1 MKYGLTLLLSLVC
14 LAFVAAQAPSNDD
27 CDNAVNLGVAPNCDA
42 TTFYSNVDATASDI
56 GDFNIPACFVGGSA
70 DRDVWFTFMASDTI
84 DDYTIR
90 VIGAENGET
99 PAMLQPQIVIYRGA
113 CVENGLAELQF
124 CATAEEGSNEV
135 RMDLSQ
141 LTLGV
146 TYFIRVND
154 WSATAAPNAGA
165 FNICIEETPPINT
178 IDGGGSTACSGF
190 IYDTGG
196 PDGNYEDDENFV
208 YEICPSQPHQC
219 IQLDLTFYNMQNNAD
234 GLIIYDGDAATGT
247 VIADIGGAGF
257 VNDTE
262 SGGAVCFTAYAST
275 GCMTLEFQSDAS
287 INFEGFEGFWQ
298 CSTTPCEL
306 PQPVTVDVGVAESE
320 LIDALTGPQAQVSN
334 VTLNCSPTSYGV
346 FNALGSDLGLEE
358 GVLLTTGGAQVAIGP
373 NDSPSDQEEVDE
385 PFNAGDPDLD
395 SLNVIFGGDPILRAS
410 EDACVLEFDVFVN
423 TEELVFEY
431 IFGSEEY
438 PEFTDSDFNDIFAF
452 LISGDG
458 ITGVPALN
466 NQENIA
472 VLPNDDATPVQILSV
487 NNELNWEFY
496 RNNEVGLS
504 VQYDGLT
511 SGFMGTS
518 KSLTARSPVTPCETY
533 RLKLAIADRGDNNY
547 DSGVFISDLRGGSPE
562 IAIQFNNGID
572 YFLEDCTSIQDSVVF
587 FWDNPRDN
595 TLGFAVQISGSATNG
610 DDYLLDLPD
619 SLFFAPGPTRFAFP
633 ISLLTD
639 MEVEGPESIIISL
652 LTDFGCGEVVAAALE
667 TTMQDDIQLEII
679 AEADTL
685 TFCEGIELAVSAT
698 GVDEYFWQ
706 PPAIF
711 SDPFAAETTVL
722 PNMSQEISVIGSV
735 GMCMDTASIFL
746 NMVVP
751 ELEIIQGDT
760 IPACTGDTLV
770 LNQTNNLI
778 GADLLWEPDFYI
790 EGPENLDS
798 VVLAPTFSDEIS
810 ITATLGAC
818 TLSDTIFV
826 DFNAVTAVTII
837 EDTVICQGTTI
848 VLADAGFNNGQ
859 TTFLWD
865 PADVFDDPNDPE
877 SPVFVD
883 STTVFSLARNS
894 ANGVCNDTFMVEVEV
909 IPADLEITNG
919 DTVSLCLGAEP
930 ITLFA
935 ATDPAGTEPFWYPQ
949 VDNISD
955 SLGNSFEINP
965 QQTTQ
970 YFATYEANSCP
981 RTDSIWVTVDSLP
994 NMEIMADE
1002 FKDPYCP
1009 GDTFFLISPI
1019 YDVFDFPRIT
1029 HSWSM
1034 SPGLQTPDSL
1044 YNGYVIAQDS
1054 SLFTRINTN
1063 GACRDTSTIQI
1074 NVIPPPDVEITPDTT
1089 ICIGESVQLNF
1100 MVLDPSLEGTLT
1112 WTPETGLSCTS
1123 CPDPVATPTG
1133 STTYQVELETEEGEC
1148 PFTFSVNITVQGP
1161 PMPLLADDPVICSGD
1176 DLVLLLNNPEPGTTY
1191 SISGGG
1197 VNTDDPL
1204 SVLSPTENT
1213 TYTFTAMNDCG
1224 MFSQDIEVRVIQQ
1237 ATLTTMAP
1245 TEACTGDPVTLS
1257 AATVASPG
1265 TPEVFI
1271 WTVDGTTVSTD
1282 PDYNFIATESVVVN
1296 LEYSTPC
1303 QTETESFNITV
1314 FPAPSLQ
1321 TPGDITVCQGSSVIL
1336 NSDVSPVTTY
1346 SWSGSDG
1353 FSSTDAAPTVMPSS
1367 TTTYSVTA
1375 TTPNCTAVEESFTI
1389 TVIEPYTVDAG
1400 DNQIYCAGS
1409 GGLSLSA
1416 AVDPAG
1422 TPGTYTWTDQNG
1434 AFAGEGAT
1442 INIDPT
1448 ETATYTVTFV
1458 DDANCFTGTDMV
1470 MVEVVDELPFLDLI
1484 AEDEDGNLLLPND
1497 SVFIGDQITFTA
1509 GRAPEGFT
1517 YTYEWTGNGE
1527 PATGTGQSIIVTAI
1541 REGDLTYSVT
1551 ATSNLA
1557 GCTVSNS
1564 FLLRVFE
1571 AQSLFP
1577 DLISPNNDGRNDLF
1591 RLFYN
1596 GEVNDYN
1603 LTVYNRWGQEVFST
1617 SDPDQGWDGTVDGTA
1632 QTFGTYLYIATFNQ
1646 NGMNMQLDGQF
1657 SLIR

>member
-1 MKYGLTLLLSLVC
+1 MKYGFTLLLSLVC
-14 LAFVAAQAPSNDD
+14 LAFVTAQAPSNDD
-27 CDNAVNLGVAPNCDA
+27 CANAVNLGVAPNCDA
-42 TTFYSNVDATASDI
+42 TTFYSNIDATPSDI
-56 GDFNIPACFVGGSA
+56 GDFNIPACFVGGSS

-90 VIGAENGET
+90 VTGAADGDT
-99 PAMLQPQIVIYRGA
+99 PAMLQPQIVIYRGS

-135 RMDLSQ
+135 RIDLSQ

-154 WSATAAPNAGA
+154 WSATGTPNSGA
-165 FNICIEETPPINT
+165 FNICVEETPPVNT
-178 IDGGGSTACSGF
+178 IDGGGSSACSGF

-196 PDGNYEDDENFV
+196 PDGNYGDNENFV
-208 YEICPSQPHQC
+208 YEICPTQPHQC
-219 IQLDLTFYNMQNNAD
+219 IQLDLSYYNMQNNFDA
-234 GLIIYDGDAATGT
+234 LIIYDGDAATGT

-262 SGGAVCFTAYAST
+262 SGGAVCFTAFASS
-275 GCMTLEFQSDAS
+275 GCMTLEFQSDGG

-298 CSTTPCEL
+298 CSTTPCVL
-306 PQPVTVDVGVAESE
+306 PEPITVDVGVPESD

-334 VTLNCSPTSYGV
+334 VVLNCSPTSYGI
-346 FNALGSDLGLEE
+346 FTAEGSDLGLEE

-373 NDSPSDQEEVDE
+373 NDSPSEQDDVPE
-385 PFNAGDPDLD
+385 PFTAGDPDLD

-431 IFGSEEY
+431 VFGSEEY

-472 VLPNDDATPVQILSV
+472 VLPNADETPVQILSV
-487 NNELNWEFY
+487 NNELNWEYY
-496 RNNEVGLS
+496 RNNELRLS
-504 VQYDGLT
+504 IQYDGLT
-511 SGFMGTS
+511 SDFMGTS

-533 RLKLAIADRGDNNY
+533 RLKLAIADRGDDNY

-587 FWDNPRDN
+587 FWDNPRED
-595 TLGFAVQISGSATNG
+595 TLGFAVQLGGTATPG
-610 DDYLLDLPD
+610 DDYILNLPD
-619 SLFFAPGPTRFAFP
+619 SLFFPPGQTRFVFP

-639 MEVEGPESIIISL
+639 MEIEGPESIIISL
-652 LTDFGCGEVVAAALE
+652 LTDFGCGEVVAASLE
-667 TTMQDDIQLEII
+667 TTMQDDIQLEIV
-679 AEADTL
+679 ADADTL

-711 SDPFAAETTVL
+711 TDPFSAETTVL
-722 PNMSQEISVIGSV
+722 PSMSQEISVIGSV
-735 GMCMDTASIFL
+735 GMCMDTATIFL

-751 ELEIIQGDT
+751 ELEIVQGDT

-770 LNQTNNLI
+770 LNQTNNLV
-778 GADLLWEPDFYI
+778 GSTLLWEPDFYAV
-790 EGPENLDS
+790 GLTTLDS

-810 ITATLGAC
+810 VTATLGEC
-818 TLSDTIFV
+818 TISDTIFV
-826 DFNAVTAVTII
+826 DFNAVTAVTVI

-859 TTFLWD
+859 TTFTWD

-883 STTVFSLARNS
+883 SNTVFSLARNS

-919 DTVSLCLGAEP
+919 DTVALCLGADQ

-935 ATDPAGTEPFWYPQ
+935 STDPVGSEPLWYPT

-955 SLGNSFEINP
+955 SLGNSFEIDP

-970 YFATYEANSCP
+970 YFATYEANGCP
-981 RTDSIWVTVDSLP
+981 RTDSVWVTVDSLP
-994 NMEIMADE
+994 NMEIMADP

-1044 YNGYVIAQDS
+1044 YNAYVIAQDS

-1063 GACRDTSTIQI
+1063 GACSDTTTIQI

-1100 MVLDPSLEGTLT
+1100 MVLDPTLDGTLT
-1112 WTPETGLSCTS
+1112 WTPEAGLSCTD
-1123 CPDPVATPTG
+1123 CPNPVATPSG

-1161 PMPLLADDPVICSGD
+1161 PMPNLVNDPVICNGD
-1176 DLVLLLNNPEPGTTY
+1176 DLVLMVSNPEPGTTY
-1191 SISGGG
+1191 SITGGG
-1197 VNTDDPL
+1197 VDTDDPL
-1204 SVLSPTENT
+1204 TVLSPTENT

-1224 MFSQDIEVRVIQQ
+1224 MIKRDISVTVIQQ
-1237 ATLTTMAP
+1237 AEVTTTAP
-1245 TEACTGDPVTLS
+1245 TEACTGDQVTLT
-1257 AATVASPG
+1257 ATTVTSDG

-1271 WTVDGTTVSTD
+1271 WSVGGTVVSTD
-1282 PDYNFIATESVVVN
+1282 PEYSFTATETVTVDF
-1296 LEYSTPC
+1296 EYSTPC
-1303 QTETESFNITV
+1303 QVETESFNIIV

-1321 TPGDITVCQGSSVIL
+1321 TPGDITVCQGTSVIL
-1336 NSDVSPVTTY
+1336 NSDPSPGTTY
-1346 SWSGSDG
+1346 QCSGSDG
-1353 FSSTDAAPTVMPSS
+1353 FTSTDAAPTVMPNS
-1367 TTTYSVTA
+1367 TTTYTVTA
-1375 TTPNCTAVEESFTI
+1375 STPNCTAVEETFTI
-1389 TVIEPYTVDAG
+1389 TVIEPYTIDAG
-1400 DNQIYCAGS
+1400 EDQLYCAGS

-1416 AVDPAG
+1416 SVTPAS

-1434 AFAGEGAT
+1434 AFAGEGQT

-1458 DDANCFTGTDMV
+1458 DDANCFTGTDAV
-1470 MVEVVDELPFLDLI
+1470 TVEVVDELPFLLVAAQTADGEVL
-1484 AEDEDGNLLLPND
+1484 AEND
-1497 SVFIGDQITFTA
+1497 SIFVGDQITFTA
-1509 GRAPEGFT
+1509 DNAPDGLT
-1517 YTYEWTGNGE
+1517 YTYEWSGNGD
-1527 PATGTGQSIIVTAI
+1527 PATGTGQSITATATT
-1541 REGDLTYSVT
+1541 EGILTYTVT
-1551 ATSNLA
+1551 ATSSLA
-1557 GCTVSNS
+1557 GCTTSTS
-1564 FLLRVFE
+1564 FSLQVFE
-1571 AQSLFP
+1571 AESLFP

-1596 GEVNDYN
+1596 GQVSDYN
-1603 LTVYNRWGQEVFST
+1603 LTIYNRWGQEVFNT
-1617 SDPDQGWDGTVDGTA
+1617 TDPDQGWDGTIDGTN
-1632 QTFGTYLYIATFNQ
+1632 QPFETYLYIATFTQ